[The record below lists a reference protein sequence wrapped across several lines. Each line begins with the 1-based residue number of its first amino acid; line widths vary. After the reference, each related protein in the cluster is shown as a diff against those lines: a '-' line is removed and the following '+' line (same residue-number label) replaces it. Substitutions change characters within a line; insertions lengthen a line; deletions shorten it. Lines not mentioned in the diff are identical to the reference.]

1 MGSGAIPRK
10 CVFYRQMVFWALCR
24 QDCGPKLASGKPK
37 VDVDDWKFSFSQ
49 RIDRE

>member
-10 CVFYRQMVFWALCR
+10 CAFLPANGFLGLMRKTADQSSRAVE
-24 QDCGPKLASGKPK
+24 PK

-49 RIDRE
+49 RTDRE